1 MACWAFHERDQMN
14 FRIILAGILLAL
26 SFCVA
31 PDVSAHST
39 QPRVEIS
46 KERLNP
52 GEVIDVRGVS
62 FDMDEPVQLTLLGP
76 GVEIPMGEALSDG
89 EGDFL
94 QILVLPAD
102 LAEGTY
108 YIRATTNHHWVIS
121 PPLTVLGTAAVEGGG
136 QGLRDDDDGL
146 LAPMPTTAA
155 PLPQPTLVSV
165 APVEERASVSRS
177 TNLMTV
183 LALLAVFVVI
193 FGVGLR
199 KRIFR

>member
-1 MACWAFHERDQMN
+1 MK
-14 FRIILAGILLAL
+14 FRIILAGVIVVAL
-26 SFCVA
+26 GFCIVPKA
-31 PDVSAHST
+31 SAHST

-62 FDMDEPVQLTLLGP
+62 FDMDEPVTLTLLGP
-76 GVEIPMGEALSDG
+76 GVEIPMGESLSDG

-121 PPLTVLGTAAVEGGG
+121 PPLTVWGTAAVDGGG
-136 QGLRDDDDGL
+136 QGLRDEDDGL
-146 LAPMPTTAA
+146 LAPMPTAAA
-155 PLPQPTLVSV
+155 PLPQPTFVSV
-165 APVEERASVSRS
+165 ASVEESAPVSR
-177 TNLMTV
+177 NNNMLTV

-199 KRIFR
+199 KRVFR

>member
-1 MACWAFHERDQMN
+1 MN
-14 FRIILAGILLAL
+14 FRIILAGVIVVAL
-26 SFCVA
+26 GFCVVPRA
-31 PDVSAHST
+31 SAHSM

-52 GEVIDVRGVS
+52 GEVVDVRGVS
-62 FDMDEPVQLTLLGP
+62 FDMDEPVTLTLLGSS
-76 GVEIPMGEALSDG
+76 VEIPMGEALSDG

-121 PPLTVLGTAAVEGGG
+121 PPLTVWGTAAVEGGG
-136 QGLRDDDDGL
+136 QGLRDEDDGL
-146 LAPMPTTAA
+146 LAPMPTAAA

-165 APVEERASVSRS
+165 ARVEEESAPVSRNN
-177 TNLMTV
+177 NLMTV
-183 LALLAVFVVI
+183 LALLAVFVFI
-193 FGVGLR
+193 FGVGFR

>member
-1 MACWAFHERDQMN
+1 MN
-14 FRIILAGILLAL
+14 FRIILAGVIVVAL
-26 SFCVA
+26 VFCAVPEA
-31 PDVSAHST
+31 SAHST

-62 FDMDEPVQLTLLGP
+62 FDMDEPVTLTLLGS
-76 GVEIPMGEALSDG
+76 GVEIPMGEALSNA

-94 QILVLPAD
+94 QILVLPED
-102 LAEGTY
+102 LVEGTY
-108 YIRATTNHHWVIS
+108 YIRATTNHHWVVS
-121 PPLTVLGTAAVEGGG
+121 PPLTVWGTAAVEGGG
-136 QGLRDDDDGL
+136 QGLRDEDDGL
-146 LAPMPTTAA
+146 LAPMPTAAA

-165 APVEERASVSRS
+165 APVEESAPVSWNS
-177 TNLMTV
+177 NLMTILV
-183 LALLAVFVVI
+183 LLAVFVVI